1 MSLKT
6 IQPNIMLPNNAPI
19 LPQDN
24 NIETINTDIVV
35 VGAGPAGLMAAFLLA
50 RQGRQVVLL
59 EKHGD
64 FLRDFR
70 GDTIH
75 PSTLDLIDQLG
86 FLDEFLKLPHTRA
99 EKLNAEINGKNITI
113 ADFSKLSTKCKFI
126 AFMPQWEFLN
136 FLSEKAKQF
145 DNFRI
150 IMNCQ
155 SQDLI
160 WQDGKITGVTAKTYE
175 GDITVKAG
183 LTIAADGRNSKL
195 RQQSGLELQEFG
207 AASNVLWMKLSHQ
220 SEDPP
225 YTMGHGGPRQGFI
238 LIDRGDYWQCGFVIP
253 KGSFEELKAKGLEHF
268 REEVSRFSPL
278 PQSRMDEITSWDDV
292 HLLSIRINRLTQ
304 WWQPGL
310 IFIGD
315 AAHAMSP
322 IGGVGVNLAIQDAV
336 AATNILKTP
345 LQKHKVTPKDLAKV
359 QKRRS
364 FPTKA
369 TQKLQLMMQKSS
381 QRRNIDPE
389 KKKGPPS
396 FMRYIAKWP
405 PLAHFAGRIV
415 GMGFRSEKIKS

>member
-1 MSLKT
+1 MSSIDQTTQAIAPSLN
-6 IQPNIMLPNNAPI
+6 QNQANISQQIIKAEVI
-19 LPQDN
+19 
-24 NIETINTDIVV
+24 V
-35 VGAGPAGLMAAFLLA
+35 VGAGPAGLMAAYLLA

-59 EKHGD
+59 EKHSD

-86 FLDEFLKLPHTRA
+86 FLDEFLKISHTRA
-99 EKLNAEINGKNITI
+99 EKLNAEINGKDITI

-136 FLSEKAKQF
+136 FLCDKAKQF
-145 DNFRI
+145 DNFSI
-150 IMNCQ
+150 IMDCQ
-155 SQDLI
+155 SHKLLYEHD
-160 WQDGKITGVTAKTYE
+160 KVVGVEATTSQ
-175 GDITVKAG
+175 GDIHVEAP
-183 LTIAADGRNSKL
+183 LTIAADGRNSIL
-195 RQQSGLELQEFG
+195 RQQSSLDLEEFG
-207 AASNVLWMKLSHQ
+207 VASNVLWMKLSHQ
-220 SEDPP
+220 KEDPP

-253 KGSFEELKAKGLEHF
+253 KGSFEELKAKGLENF
-268 REEVSRFSPL
+268 REEVARFSPL
-278 PQSRMDEITSWDDV
+278 PASRMDEITSWDAV
-292 HLLSIRINRLTQ
+292 HLLSIRINRLKQ

-310 IFIGD
+310 LFIGD

-336 AATNILKTP
+336 AATNILNAP
-345 LQKHKVTPKDLAKV
+345 LRNKNVSTKDLAKV

-369 TQKLQLMMQKSS
+369 TQRLQLMMQKSS
-381 QRRNIDPE
+381 QKRNLDPE
-389 KKKGPPS
+389 KKKAPPS

-415 GMGFRSEKIKS
+415 GMGFRSEKIKF